1 VSTQRFTSMGC
12 EIVIGGADTETR
24 EAVEALFAARDQLFS
39 RFRIDSELN
48 SVNGRAGRP
57 LHVSEEFA
65 SMLGMALAVARES
78 DGLVVPTVG
87 AALEAA
93 GYAADFIRLRDDG
106 RAPQTVPVGDW
117 RAVQLVGRLLSFPY
131 GVKLDLNGVVK
142 GKTVDDAVAVLPGDG
157 FVSAGGDIA
166 VRGGAVVALPEG
178 EVVRLVCGALATSG
192 TDRRRWRR
200 GGLAQHHLIDPRTGR
215 PSRARW
221 KQVSACGASCLAAD
235 TAAKAGFLLDGEGP
249 DWLDE
254 RGIPARFVALDG
266 EIVTNAAWRAFVPE
280 HACT

>member
-12 EIVIGGADTETR
+12 EVVIGGADTETR

-93 GYAADFIRLRDDG
+93 DTPRTSSG
-106 RAPQTVPVGDW
+106 
-117 RAVQLVGRLLSFPY
+117 
-131 GVKLDLNGVVK
+131 
-142 GKTVDDAVAVLPGDG
+142 
-157 FVSAGGDIA
+157 
-166 VRGGAVVALPEG
+166 
-178 EVVRLVCGALATSG
+178 SG
-192 TDRRRWRR
+192 TMDALRERSPSVTGEPCSWS
-200 GGLAQHHLIDPRTGR
+200 GGCS
-215 PSRARW
+215 PSPT
-221 KQVSACGASCLAAD
+221 ACSS
-235 TAAKAGFLLDGEGP
+235 T
-249 DWLDE
+249 
-254 RGIPARFVALDG
+254 
-266 EIVTNAAWRAFVPE
+266 
-280 HACT
+280 